1 MIKKVSKIIL
11 ILLGYVFAGLFLF
24 QITRMDTKVGKLN
37 QKIEDLQY
45 QNEMCEMKRGEEEVI
60 HEESIMVLDAEK
72 ENLQTRVKELEEE
85 VAKLKKKLA
94 TKQAQYY
101 LTAYWTG
108 DGYESGTCTGSGKCV
123 KDFQVNDKGWYTY
136 NGRLVLAGATTYL
149 LKYGYSRI
157 EGKRYFKYGENVT
170 VTING
175 VDYPG
180 TIWDSCGACM
190 KNNIIDL
197 FVSGSQSSVGKIK
210 VSIK

>member
-85 VAKLKKKLA
+85 VTKLKK
-94 TKQAQYY
+94 
-101 LTAYWTG
+101 
-108 DGYESGTCTGSGKCV
+108 
-123 KDFQVNDKGWYTY
+123 N
-136 NGRLVLAGATTYL
+136 
-149 LKYGYSRI
+149 
-157 EGKRYFKYGENVT
+157 
-170 VTING
+170 
-175 VDYPG
+175 
-180 TIWDSCGACM
+180 
-190 KNNIIDL
+190 
-197 FVSGSQSSVGKIK
+197 
-210 VSIK
+210 

>member
-85 VAKLKKKLA
+85 VVKLKK
-94 TKQAQYY
+94 
-101 LTAYWTG
+101 
-108 DGYESGTCTGSGKCV
+108 
-123 KDFQVNDKGWYTY
+123 N
-136 NGRLVLAGATTYL
+136 
-149 LKYGYSRI
+149 
-157 EGKRYFKYGENVT
+157 
-170 VTING
+170 
-175 VDYPG
+175 
-180 TIWDSCGACM
+180 
-190 KNNIIDL
+190 
-197 FVSGSQSSVGKIK
+197 
-210 VSIK
+210 

>member
-85 VAKLKKKLA
+85 VAKLKK
-94 TKQAQYY
+94 
-101 LTAYWTG
+101 
-108 DGYESGTCTGSGKCV
+108 
-123 KDFQVNDKGWYTY
+123 N
-136 NGRLVLAGATTYL
+136 
-149 LKYGYSRI
+149 
-157 EGKRYFKYGENVT
+157 
-170 VTING
+170 
-175 VDYPG
+175 
-180 TIWDSCGACM
+180 
-190 KNNIIDL
+190 
-197 FVSGSQSSVGKIK
+197 
-210 VSIK
+210 